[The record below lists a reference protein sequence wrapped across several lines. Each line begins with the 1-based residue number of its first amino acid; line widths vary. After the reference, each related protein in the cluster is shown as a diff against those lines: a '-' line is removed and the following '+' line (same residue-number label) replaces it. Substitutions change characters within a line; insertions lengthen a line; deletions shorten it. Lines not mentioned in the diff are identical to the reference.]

1 MPQSNQQ
8 KKKQKNVL
16 ARLSREEPYV
26 LLLSTNSEQTM
37 RIDSTGELE
46 ETRAALDMNNYQV
59 KAIVRTVNRSM
70 LA

>member
-59 KAIVRTVNRSM
+59 TAIVRTVNRSL

>member
-59 KAIVRTVNRSM
+59 TAIVRTVNRSM

>member
-8 KKKQKNVL
+8 KKKQKNVI
-16 ARLSREEPYV
+16 ARLSGEEPYV

-46 ETRAALDMNNYQV
+46 ETRAASDRNNYQV
-59 KAIVRTVNRSM
+59 TATVRTVNRF
-70 LA
+70 LLD

>member
-46 ETRAALDMNNYQV
+46 ETRAALDTNNYQV
-59 KAIVRTVNRSM
+59 TAIVRTVNRSM